1 MKKVLYFLAV
11 IVAMICTA
19 CDHYDHAIADQG
31 DRLDVLEQST
41 IKNIDEQVDAIKT
54 SLVDLETLA
63 AELEAL
69 VESLETEDDEN
80 AALIAALQAK
90 DAELD
95 EMIEDLKT
103 YVDEELEGVEDW
115 ATQTFA
121 TLEMYSSMQEEI
133 AALKTLLETNNTTT
147 QAIEEAIQ
155 SSETSMKSWVNT
167 TLADGYYNI
176 ATIDA
181 KLTELEEQ
189 LTEADEDLKEQ
200 IEGQQEALE
209 QAKTD
214 LTVAYEAAITTAIE
228 DNNGVIS
235 QEIAAA
241 VNAANEEVDAKLQTI
256 NDAITAI
263 NAKLAEF
270 EEALANLLN
279 RIQSVR
285 FLPEYSDGKVELSLV
300 GTTDLTF
307 IVSPKAAATALAD
320 AFAIKNEVVT
330 AYVSRTKTR
339 TKAVDMPTPMTVAS
353 VTGNADGI
361 LEVAVISDELPEGF
375 WDDSKEVNIFIAISD
390 GNNDIISE
398 MIPAFLPEAP
408 ETVQDALDNAVDGS
422 TIRLVSGVN
431 YGTLLFRANPGHSN
445 TVLEDIADA
454 WAYNYNRSI
463 ENVTIIGAPGA
474 KVDAIRFETG
484 ALPGDCNN
492 RVTVKN
498 LVIDGVE
505 FTDALT
511 ASATGYNASVMITT
525 SNATVDGLTVKN
537 CKLVGNNDKLNLVY
551 LYGAAGSKN
560 VTITGNTVDGVAR
573 LCELRGTE
581 NVTITGNTIKNTT
594 EHGMLLA
601 GSGYSGNVTITGN
614 TADSINERFVR
625 MAGATDAVVVIEDN
639 TITNYLGADT
649 DYIKVTDGTDVT
661 VKDNVLNVS
670 TSHEMTAAF
679 KVGGKAVLLND
690 VVLENSV
697 SLPSGK
703 SMIFDLNG
711 KTLSQEK
718 NCTESYSMIC
728 NQGELTIT
736 GNGKI
741 SFEDLSNGG
750 SSSWGSYVIE
760 NRSGALLTVENGT
773 IEHLGTADDN
783 HDTSIPIH
791 NYAGKVV
798 INGGVISSP
807 EFRSLRDFTAGG
819 EIIINGGEFKGQVWM
834 QGLGTGSS
842 SLVING
848 GSFSPTLGY
857 DGSSVYVTNGTNDV
871 SVTVEG
877 GYFSTRIGVASPT
890 KTGVAGSIKGGV
902 FTDSAKD
909 NTSASLLAADYEYMD
924 NGDGTWTVQKK

>member
-1 MKKVLYFLAV
+1 MNKVLYSLAV

-103 YVDEELEGVEDW
+103 YVDEELEDVEDW
-115 ATQTFA
+115 ANQTFA

-133 AALKTLLETNNTTT
+133 AAIKTSLETNNTTT

-155 SSETSMKSWVNT
+155 SSEASMKNWVNT

-214 LTVAYEAAITTAIE
+214 LTLAYETAITTAIE

-235 QEIAAA
+235 QEIADA

-270 EEALANLLN
+270 EETLANLLN

-285 FLPEYSDGKVELSLV
+285 FLPEYSDGKVEISLV

-339 TKAVDMPTPMTVAS
+339 TKAVDMPTPLTVTS
-353 VTGNADGI
+353 VTGDADGI
-361 LEVAVISDELPEGF
+361 LEVAVIADELPEGF
-375 WDDSKEVNIFIAISD
+375 WDDSKEANIFIAISD

-398 MIPAFLPEAP
+398 MIPVFLPEVQ

-422 TIRLVSGVN
+422 TIRLVSGLN
-431 YGTLLFRANPGHSN
+431 YGTLIFRANPGHSN

-511 ASATGYNASVMITT
+511 ASAAGYNASVMITT

-537 CKLVGNNDKLNLVY
+537 CKLVGNNDRLNLVY

-601 GSGYSGNVTITGN
+601 DSGYSGNVTITGN
-614 TADSINERFVR
+614 TADGIKERFVR
-625 MAGATDAVVVIEDN
+625 MSGATDAAVVIEDN
-639 TITNYLGADT
+639 VITNYLGADT

-670 TSHEMTAAF
+670 TSHELTAAF
-679 KVGGKAVLLND
+679 NVGGKAVLLSD

-697 SLPSGK
+697 VLPAQKSLV
-703 SMIFDLNG
+703 FDLNG
-711 KTLSQEK
+711 KTLSQK
-718 NCTESYSMIC
+718 KDCMESYSMIC
-728 NQGELTIT
+728 NQGDLTIT

-741 SFEDLSNGG
+741 TFEDLSNGG
-750 SSSWGSYVIE
+750 GSSWGSYVIE

-773 IEHLGTADDN
+773 IEHLGTADDD
-783 HDTSIPIH
+783 HDTSIPIQ

-798 INGGVISSP
+798 INGGIISSP

-819 EIIINGGEFKGQVWM
+819 EIVINGGEFKGQVWM
-834 QGLGTGSS
+834 QGLGAGS

-848 GSFSPTLGY
+848 GSFSPTSGY

-877 GYFSTRIGVASPT
+877 GYFSTRIGVQSAT
-890 KTGVAGSIKGGV
+890 QAGVVGSIKGGV
-902 FTDSAKD
+902 FTTSAKEG
-909 NTSASLLAADYEYMD
+909 TAAALLAEDYEFVD
-924 NGDGTWTVQKK
+924 NGDETWTVQGK

>member
-1 MKKVLYFLAV
+1 MNKVLYSLAV

-103 YVDEELEGVEDW
+103 YVDEELEDVEDW
-115 ATQTFA
+115 ANQTFA

-133 AALKTLLETNNTTT
+133 AAIKTSLETNNTTT

-155 SSETSMKSWVNT
+155 SSEASMKNWVNT

-214 LTVAYEAAITTAIE
+214 LTLAYETAITTAIE

-235 QEIAAA
+235 QEIADA

-270 EEALANLLN
+270 EETLANLLN

-285 FLPEYSDGKVELSLV
+285 FLPEYSDGKVEISLV

-339 TKAVDMPTPMTVAS
+339 TKAVDMPTPLTVTS
-353 VTGNADGI
+353 VTGDADGI
-361 LEVAVISDELPEGF
+361 LEVAVIADELPEGF
-375 WDDSKEVNIFIAISD
+375 WDDSKEANIFIAISD

-398 MIPAFLPEAP
+398 MIPVFLPEVQ

-422 TIRLVSGVN
+422 TIRLVSGLN
-431 YGTLLFRANPGHSN
+431 YGTLIFRANPGHSN

-511 ASATGYNASVMITT
+511 ASAAGYNAPVMITT

-537 CKLVGNNDKLNLVY
+537 CKLVGNNDRLNLVY

-601 GSGYSGNVTITGN
+601 DSGYRGNVTITGN

-625 MAGATDAVVVIEDN
+625 MSGAKDAVVVIEDN

-670 TSHEMTAAF
+670 TSHELTAAF
-679 KVGGKAVLLND
+679 NVGGKAVLLSD

-697 SLPSGK
+697 VLPAQKSLV
-703 SMIFDLNG
+703 FDLNG

-718 NCTESYSMIC
+718 DCTESYSMIC
-728 NQGELTIT
+728 NKGDLTIT

-741 SFEDLSNGG
+741 TFEDLSNGG
-750 SSSWGSYVIE
+750 DSSWGSYVIE

-773 IEHLGTADDN
+773 IEHLGTADDD
-783 HDTSIPIH
+783 HDTSIPIQ

-819 EIIINGGEFKGQVWM
+819 EIVINGGEFKGQVWM
-834 QGLGTGSS
+834 QGLGAGS

-848 GSFSPTLGY
+848 GSFSPTSGY

-877 GYFSTRIGVASPT
+877 GYFSTRIGVQSAT
-890 KTGVAGSIKGGV
+890 QAGVVGSIKGGV
-902 FTDSAKD
+902 FTTSAKEG
-909 NTSASLLAADYEYMD
+909 TAAALLAEDYEFVD
-924 NGDGTWTVQKK
+924 NGDETWTVQGK